1 MRHIKIQ
8 HFIILFALVFFS
20 CNNNNTQETQQEN
33 IISKGDFYQFDV
45 ENTKVIW
52 NGYKTNDKIKVVGYF
67 DEFSCDREDQEFSSI
82 QDLVTGLKFSI
93 QSSSSS
99 SGDPIRDKNLKDHF
113 FKYLTD
119 DFVINGTLGSPINDS
134 IDVIFDVFGQ
144 TKQIR
149 LAFLYHIIPSCPY
162 FDHIVEIKGSINLES
177 QFDALK
183 AFNTISNKCYDLH
196 KGADGI
202 SKTWKQVDV
211 HVKALVINTSYNSIR
226 QEDSN
231 AVNRYGDKVR
241 MISIEEI
248 FARHD

>member
-8 HFIILFALVFFS
+8 HFIILFAIVFFS
-20 CNNNNTQETQQEN
+20 CNNNNNKEVKEEN
-33 IISKGDFYQFDV
+33 IITEEDSYQFDI

-67 DEFSCDREDQEFSSI
+67 NEFSCDRENQEFSSI
-82 QDLVTGLKFSI
+82 EDLVTGLKFSVK
-93 QSSSSS
+93 SSSSS
-99 SGDPIRDKNLKDHF
+99 SGDPMRDQNLQDHF

-119 DFVINGTLGSPINDS
+119 DFVINGTLNQVVNDS
-134 IDVIFDVFGQ
+134 IDVTFDVFGQ

-149 LAFLYHIIPSCPY
+149 LAFLYNIIPGCPY
-162 FDHIVEIKGSINLES
+162 FDHVVEIKGSINLES
-177 QFDALK
+177 QFNALK
-183 AFNTISNKCYDLH
+183 AYNAISNKCYDLH

-226 QEDSN
+226 QEDSS
-231 AVNRYGDKVR
+231 RIGY
-241 MISIEEI
+241 ISIEEV
-248 FARHD
+248 FARHQFIFDR

>member
-1 MRHIKIQ
+1 MIYNKLKTLTILI
-8 HFIILFALVFFS
+8 FILFIS
-20 CNNNNTQETQQEN
+20 CGRNNNKEVQQEK
-33 IISKGDFYQFDV
+33 IKTELDSYQFDI

-67 DEFSCDREDQEFSSI
+67 NEFSCDREGQEFSSI
-82 QDLVTGLKFSI
+82 EDLVTGLKFSVK
-93 QSSSSS
+93 SSSSL
-99 SGDPIRDKNLKDHF
+99 SGDAMRDKNLKDHF

-119 DFVINGTLGSPINDS
+119 NFVINGTLNQVVGDS
-134 IDVIFDVFGQ
+134 IDVTFDVFGQ

-149 LAFLYHIIPSCPY
+149 LVFLDNIIPGCPY
-162 FDHIVEIKGSINLES
+162 FDHMVEIKGSINLES

-183 AFNTISNKCYDLH
+183 AYNAISNKCYDLH

-211 HVKALVINTSYNSIR
+211 HVKVLVTNTSYNPIR

-231 AVNRYGDKVR
+231 AVDRYGDKVR
-241 MISIEEI
+241 LISIEEV

>member
-1 MRHIKIQ
+1 MKLSAITEKK
-8 HFIILFALVFFS
+8 
-20 CNNNNTQETQQEN
+20 QEN
-33 IISKGDFYQFDV
+33 IITELYLSDIGDSYQFDIK
-45 ENTKVIW
+45 NTKVIW

-67 DEFSCDREDQEFSSI
+67 NEFSCDRENQEFSSI
-82 QDLVTGLKFSI
+82 EDLVTGLKFSVK
-93 QSSSSS
+93 SSSSS
-99 SGDPIRDKNLKDHF
+99 SGDPMRDKNLKDHF

-119 DFVINGTLGSPINDS
+119 DFVINGTLNQVVNDS
-134 IDVIFDVFGQ
+134 IDVTFDVFGQ

-149 LAFLYHIIPSCPY
+149 LAFLYNIIPGCPY

-183 AFNTISNKCYDLH
+183 AYNAISNKCYDLH

-226 QEDSN
+226 QEDSSRIGY
-231 AVNRYGDKVR
+231 V
-241 MISIEEI
+241 SIEEV
-248 FARHD
+248 FARHQFFFDR